1 MILSELIG
9 SPVVQGGDRVGRV
22 ADLRF
27 LLDTPPHTDTD
38 TGVDTRIPM
47 PEARLYG
54 ILVSPRAPGSFL
66 GYERSGVT
74 QPWPLAQLLRRRERG
89 SFLVLWADVA
99 QLSADGVLLRPN
111 ARRWSPALPGSV
123 TRRPQERQGGSPN

>member
-1 MILSELIG
+1 MILSELLG

-27 LLDTPPHTDTD
+27 VLDAAPDTSD
-38 TGVDTRIPM
+38 DMRVPM

-54 ILVSPRAPGSFL
+54 LLVSPRTPGSFL

-74 QPWPLAQLLRRRERG
+74 KPWPLAQLLRRRERG

-99 QLSADGVLLRPN
+99 QVSADGVLLRPH
-111 ARRWSPALPGSV
+111 ARRWSPALPGSL
-123 TRRPQERQGGSPN
+123 TRRAREGQH

>member
-9 SPVVQGGDRVGRV
+9 SPVVQGGERVGRV

-27 LLDTPPHTDTD
+27 LLDAVPDTSGD
-38 TGVDTRIPM
+38 LRIPM

-54 ILVSPRAPGSFL
+54 ILVSPRTPASFL

-74 QPWPLAQLLRRRERG
+74 RPWPLAQLLRRRERG
-89 SFLVLWADVA
+89 SFLVLWPDVG
-99 QLSADGVLLRPN
+99 QISADGVLLRPH
-111 ARRWSPALPGSV
+111 ARRWSPALPGSF
-123 TRRPQERQGGSPN
+123 TRRAREGQH

>member
-1 MILSELIG
+1 MVLSELLG

-27 LLDTPPHTDTD
+27 VLDAAPDTSD
-38 TGVDTRIPM
+38 DMRGPM

-54 ILVSPRAPGSFL
+54 LLVSPRTPGSFL

-74 QPWPLAQLLRRRERG
+74 KPWPLAQLLRRRERG

-99 QLSADGVLLRPN
+99 QVSADGVLLRPH
-111 ARRWSPALPGSV
+111 ARRWSPALPGLLS
-123 TRRPQERQGGSPN
+123 RRAREGKH

>member
-9 SPVVQGGDRVGRV
+9 SSVVQGGERVGRV

-27 LLDTPPHTDTD
+27 VLDAAPDISGD
-38 TGVDTRIPM
+38 SRVPM

-54 ILVSPRAPGSFL
+54 ILVSPRCPGSFL

-74 QPWPLAQLLRRRERG
+74 KPWPLAQLLRRRERG
-89 SFLVLWADVA
+89 SFLVRWADVA
-99 QLSADGVLLRPN
+99 QLSADGILLRPHTP
-111 ARRWSPALPGSV
+111 RWSPALPGSL
-123 TRRPQERQGGSPN
+123 TRRAREGQH

>member
-1 MILSELIG
+1 MVLSELLG

-27 LLDTPPHTDTD
+27 VLDAAPDTSD
-38 TGVDTRIPM
+38 DMRGPM

-54 ILVSPRAPGSFL
+54 LLVSPRTPGSFL

-74 QPWPLAQLLRRRERG
+74 KP
-89 SFLVLWADVA
+89 
-99 QLSADGVLLRPN
+99 
-111 ARRWSPALPGSV
+111 
-123 TRRPQERQGGSPN
+123 

>member
-9 SPVVQGGDRVGRV
+9 SPVVQGGRRVGRV

-27 LLDTPPHTDTD
+27 VVDADPDTD
-38 TGVDTRIPM
+38 LEHHTPM

-54 ILVSPRAPGSFL
+54 ILISPRAPQSFL
-66 GYERSGVT
+66 GYERIGVT
-74 QPWPLAQLLRRRERG
+74 KPWPLAQLLRRRERG

-99 QLSADGVLLRPN
+99 QMSADGILLRPQ
-111 ARRWSPALPGSV
+111 ARRWSPALPGSAR
-123 TRRPQERQGGSPN
+123 RRPQERQD

>member
-9 SPVVQGGDRVGRV
+9 SPVVQGGDRIGRV
-22 ADLRF
+22 ADVRF
-27 LLDTPPHTDTD
+27 VLDAAPDISD
-38 TGVDTRIPM
+38 NMRISM

-54 ILVSPRAPGSFL
+54 FLVSPGAPGSFL

-74 QPWPLAQLLRRRERG
+74 KPWPLAQLLRRRERG

-99 QLSADGVLLRPN
+99 QLSADGVLLRPH
-111 ARRWSPALPGSV
+111 ARRWSTALSGSL
-123 TRRPQERQGGSPN
+123 TRRAREGQH

>member
-1 MILSELIG
+1 MILMELIG
-9 SPVVQGGDRVGRV
+9 SPVVQGGRRIGRV

-27 LLDTPPHTDTD
+27 VLDADPRGAGDSR
-38 TGVDTRIPM
+38 VPM

-54 ILVSPRAPGSFL
+54 ILVSSRAPGSFL

-89 SFLVLWADVA
+89 SFLLLWTDVA
-99 QLSADGVLLRPN
+99 QLSGDGILVRPD
-111 ARRWSPALPGSV
+111 ARRWSPALHASH
-123 TRRPQERQGGSPN
+123 TRRADERQG

>member
-27 LLDTPPHTDTD
+27 VLDTVPDSSGD
-38 TGVDTRIPM
+38 RRVPM

-54 ILVSPRAPGSFL
+54 ILVSPRAPDSFL

-74 QPWPLAQLLRRRERG
+74 KPWPLAQLLRRRERG
-89 SFLVLWADVA
+89 AFLVLWADVA
-99 QLSADGVLLRPN
+99 QLSADGVLLRPH
-111 ARRWSPALPGSV
+111 ARRWSPALPGSF
-123 TRRPQERQGGSPN
+123 TRRDREGQH